1 MGFLAALLAAIAGI
15 PAVTRRATRLSE
27 ARARLRAP
35 LTEKQAI
42 AERDGM
48 RGKHAIEVAR
58 LERGLALADEA
69 SNRLRVAI
77 GSQTAKTI
85 ALEATSADQTR
96 LIADQR
102 AQIAKAESER
112 RDLEAGLGASQIAL
126 NDAFAQRDRANI
138 AESAAESRQMELEA
152 QASRDR
158 ARIAILAARGESMQ
172 GRFAELPGSS
182 KSAADKAVT
191 PQLADARGGQSMAA
205 RPIDGRLRDAIQ
217 QGNRLNASL
226 SPSGADIDESRARMA
241 ELESRLA
248 LSEGAREEA
257 LLENGRQLAA
267 LADREAA
274 LKAALADREAAL
286 KAAHATVAKL
296 EARLASA
303 GDDAGL
309 RESINLLGR
318 EINRLF
324 AAQNSNE
331 RRNDRAPETPPR
343 FDRREAG
350 ALVESSNDER
360 GDFVDGPG
368 RRVARSLAPDP

>member
-42 AERDGM
+42 AERDGL

-158 ARIAILAARGESMQ
+158 ARIAILAARGESMH
-172 GRFAELPGSS
+172 GRFAELFGSS
-182 KSAADKAVT
+182 KSAAAKAVT
-191 PQLADARGGQSMAA
+191 PQLADAGGGQSMDA
-205 RPIDGRLRDAIQ
+205 RPIDRRLRDAIQ
-217 QGNRLNASL
+217 QGDRLNMSL
-226 SPSGADIDESRARMA
+226 SPSDADIDESRARMA

-274 LKAALADREAAL
+274 LKAA
-286 KAAHATVAKL
+286 HAKVAEL

-303 GDDAGL
+303 GDDAAL
-309 RESINLLGR
+309 RESINRLGR

-324 AAQNSNE
+324 AAQNFNE
-331 RRNDRAPETPPR
+331 RRKDRASETPPR
-343 FDRREAG
+343 FDRRQAG

-360 GDFVDGPG
+360 DDFVDGSG
-368 RRVARSLAPDP
+368 LRVARSLAPDP